1 MIKRNLILFLGTAG
15 ILLFLF
21 LLSFLPNSSLNI
33 FIKIITLLVVAG
45 WGYYYLKNYGLEFF
59 QEQNRPV
66 EKQTNAIPS
75 SDDDSSNLAGIKV
88 DKSVEEHFNHFL
100 STIFPLIKQ
109 TLVGNTVVL
118 LLFNFYKKRFYR
130 RYQISDF
137 EDQLNPAPF
146 YELSQG
152 LPSLVFKNKQSL
164 LENHLPENKNLLP
177 YYISAELPAKSF
189 LGVPLMLDDYIIG
202 VLCIDSNVPES
213 FSEEDLQILFEF
225 SKIISIQLAESNKLY
240 EYETE
245 NWSTHLLYE
254 FSKDILNLP
263 DKVSIWQFLGERLKA
278 VKGADRIVIAKRV
291 SGHQGEITFIHGQLF
306 SLDVGGQFPV
316 NEGLIGWVFRKNQP
330 LLVEDFTVKEN
341 YIPRFFMNEK
351 PGKEFKSFLA
361 VPVLRQDNVE
371 AVISM
376 ESKFASQ
383 FTKQHK
389 TILETMAYQLAAFL
403 DKTEMLSQLQE
414 QNQIDIKTQIGN
426 SRGLINELEKEITR
440 ANEFNRP
447 FSLNLLTIKTLNN
460 EIQTDTFD
468 KLIKEFVSF
477 TLPLL
482 KPINYIFRFNNE
494 TFAFIW
500 LEKSSKAVLTD
511 IQELCA
517 KITQKKPWVNGL
529 IEKVVVNCGLVEY
542 PGMGKN
548 ASELIQNAEKALVSA
563 QANGP
568 NKLEIYQNVE
578 EI

>member
-278 VKGADRIVIAKRV
+278 
-291 SGHQGEITFIHGQLF
+291 
-306 SLDVGGQFPV
+306 
-316 NEGLIGWVFRKNQP
+316 
-330 LLVEDFTVKEN
+330 
-341 YIPRFFMNEK
+341 
-351 PGKEFKSFLA
+351 
-361 VPVLRQDNVE
+361 
-371 AVISM
+371 
-376 ESKFASQ
+376 
-383 FTKQHK
+383 
-389 TILETMAYQLAAFL
+389 
-403 DKTEMLSQLQE
+403 
-414 QNQIDIKTQIGN
+414 
-426 SRGLINELEKEITR
+426 
-440 ANEFNRP
+440 
-447 FSLNLLTIKTLNN
+447 
-460 EIQTDTFD
+460 
-468 KLIKEFVSF
+468 
-477 TLPLL
+477 
-482 KPINYIFRFNNE
+482 
-494 TFAFIW
+494 
-500 LEKSSKAVLTD
+500 
-511 IQELCA
+511 
-517 KITQKKPWVNGL
+517 
-529 IEKVVVNCGLVEY
+529 
-542 PGMGKN
+542 
-548 ASELIQNAEKALVSA
+548 
-563 QANGP
+563 
-568 NKLEIYQNVE
+568 
-578 EI
+578 